1 MWTLVRFVPAV
12 DLPVPVQAA
21 GVCQLL
27 PANLA
32 SHRGLP
38 VRAHLTG
45 SEGGGGQELVQLPNF
60 EQLLFDLC
68 KKETGLTYI
77 EHNVSCVGNKK
88 TTFRKDNGDTDIM
101 IVKRIHLKTSI
112 KASPRP
118 RPVLT
123 YLMPPIGCFSDF
135 GVCFESR
142 RPLMG
147 GGLCLPAFNAAQA
160 MPGPRFWPRGA
171 CNHQFLSQSYISL
184 NLSYI

>member
-1 MWTLVRFVPAV
+1 MRFVPAV

-21 GVCQLL
+21 RVCQLL

-32 SHRGLP
+32 SHSGLP
-38 VRAHLTG
+38 VRANLTS
-45 SEGGGGQELVQLPNF
+45 SEGEKWSRSCSTSPNF

-88 TTFRKDNGDTDIM
+88 TTFRKDNGYTDIM

-112 KASPRP
+112 KASPRSKP
-118 RPVLT
+118 ALT

-184 NLSYI
+184 NLPCI